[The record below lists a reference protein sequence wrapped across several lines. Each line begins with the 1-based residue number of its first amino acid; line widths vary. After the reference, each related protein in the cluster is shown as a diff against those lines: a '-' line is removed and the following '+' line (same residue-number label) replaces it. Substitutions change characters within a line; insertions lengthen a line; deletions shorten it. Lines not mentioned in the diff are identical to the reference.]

1 MTAAKMM
8 HQTKVMI
15 LLSLNAVAVII
26 VGVMI
31 FSAINLNG
39 GIELK
44 VVDARSDVISGDLEE
59 LGLLTPGAE
68 ELQPPSVAV
77 NVGGHTTTMPQ
88 TNTGGSTSS
97 SNNDYVPG
105 NTSGNS
111 GGIDQS
117 GVPAGQL
124 WNETSLTMYQT
135 ADIDLCVGGGL
146 SGLGDMYWQS
156 DNPNVISKF
165 YNTART
171 WLGYSADRCRYPV
184 IAGTGTTTITAGTYD
199 GKRYDKI
206 TVTVIAPPVEQW
218 KHDVLTLVNQER
230 AKNGLAALSWG
241 GVCKTAAD
249 VRVKEQMTSY
259 SHTRPDG
266 SSWATA
272 CPEIAATGGKIGE
285 NLAVDNAAVSPATV
299 VQTWMNSPDHRK
311 NILDPD
317 FKYLTVGFIFD
328 PNSQHKTYW
337 SQYFSTH

>member
-1 MTAAKMM
+1 M
-8 HQTKVMI
+8 HQTKMTI
-15 LLSLNAVAVII
+15 LLSLNAVVILI

-44 VVDARSDVISGDLEE
+44 VVDARSDVVAGDLSE
-59 LGLLTPGAE
+59 LGLLEPGAE
-68 ELQPPSVAV
+68 VLQPPQISVSS
-77 NVGGHTTTMPQ
+77 GGQTTTFPA
-88 TNTGGSTSS
+88 TSGGNNYS
-97 SNNDYVPG
+97 SNDNVAASAGVSNSAVP
-105 NTSGNS
+105 S
-111 GGIDQS
+111 
-117 GVPAGQL
+117 GQL
-124 WNETSLTMYQT
+124 WNETNITMYQT
-135 ADIDLCVGGGL
+135 ADFDLCVGGGI
-146 SGLGDMYWQS
+146 SNLGDMYWQS
-156 DNPNVISKF
+156 DNPAVISKF
-165 YNTART
+165 YNTSRT
-171 WLGYSADRCRYPV
+171 WLGYTPDRCRYPV

-199 GKRYDKI
+199 GRYYDKI

-218 KHDVLTLVNQER
+218 KRDVLTLVNQER

-266 SSWATA
+266 SSWSTA
-272 CPEIAATGGKIGE
+272 CPEIATTGGKIGE
-285 NLAVDNAAVSPATV
+285 NLAVDNAAVSPQTV
-299 VQTWMNSPDHRK
+299 VTTWMNSPEHRK